1 MARTKTTNGS
11 TTGANLEFEAKLWGM
26 ADELRG
32 SVDASEYG
40 RRCRERQFLPT

>member
-11 TTGANLEFEAKLWGM
+11 TTGANLGFEAKLWGM

-32 SVDASEYG
+32 SMDSGEY
-40 RRCRERQFLPT
+40 RRLFCEIQFSPT